1 MGKIER
7 FRPHWRIREW
17 RDKSG
22 LTQEQLAE
30 RAGMTKSMISEI
42 ESGKKRL
49 HDDHVMALAAAFAI
63 GPEMLLLDPIASETA
78 FRMVPLVSWVSAGA
92 FREVGQ
98 AMPTDEFPAVEVAGL
113 PPGDW
118 FALTVEGDSMDR
130 ISPPGSII
138 LVNRRDK
145 KLVPNACYVI
155 ANELG
160 EATYKRYRPS
170 PERFEPVS
178 VRSDL
183 DPIFPDGPVT
193 VIGRVMRTM
202 LDLY

>member
-1 MGKIER
+1 MAHPSFQEMLR
-7 FRPHWRIREW
+7 SLLR
-17 RDKSG
+17 SG
-22 LTQEQLAE
+22 MKQADIAEATGYSQSSVSRWISSKNPQKPDYEQYLAIKGLAE
-30 RAGMTKSMISEI
+30 QKGLIQATETS
-42 ESGKKRL
+42 
-49 HDDHVMALAAAFAI
+49 LA
-63 GPEMLLLDPIASETA
+63 
-78 FRMVPLVSWVSAGA
+78 VPLVSWVSAGA

-118 FALTVEGDSMDR
+118 FALRVEGDSMDR
-130 ISPPGSII
+130 ISPPDSVIF
-138 LVNRRDK
+138 VNRLDR

-178 VRSDL
+178 VNPNL
-183 DPIFPDGPVT
+183 EAIYPDGAIN
-193 VIGRVMRTM
+193 VIGRVRRSMI
-202 LDLY
+202 DF